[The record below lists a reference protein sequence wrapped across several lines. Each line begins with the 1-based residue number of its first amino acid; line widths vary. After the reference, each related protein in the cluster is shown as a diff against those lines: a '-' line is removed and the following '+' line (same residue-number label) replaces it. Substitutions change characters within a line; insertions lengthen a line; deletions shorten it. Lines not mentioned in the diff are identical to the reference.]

1 MQIFIGFSRYLV
13 YKMIK
18 MKKKIGFLKL
28 TLMLLMLLFVSSCG
42 IGDAIEDIFTDN
54 DDSETLYNENI
65 GKTINYKVF
74 AADLAQVD
82 VEAVTDAQIISFF
95 SQIFKLSSTT
105 VQAELGLQC
114 NSSII
119 YYLNSS
125 GNKVFYSTNQSLISY
140 SESFPGVELSVNG
153 DYLYIRTYNV
163 PNHSTEYYLNSG
175 ITKSCGNGYADG
187 VSVSGFYST
196 FIVPLISE
204 VTYSTAL
211 NDNAIGIALNG
222 VFLFSQEVY
231 TDSGVEKQRS
241 ITSEKDSLDSY
252 MGRSS
257 ETNGYYYLAEPGYF
271 TDYDYKKTADSSI
284 SFDIQTYGLDSNRTS
299 LIGFAKDGFPIYGPH
314 EYQTTTKPSDLDECR
329 GHFGNTGT
337 SSLTGFGEVYHYHV
351 EAFEDITSAQAAI
364 IGCYSGISP

>member
-231 TDSGVEKQRS
+231 TDSGVEKQR
-241 ITSEKDSLDSY
+241 
-252 MGRSS
+252 
-257 ETNGYYYLAEPGYF
+257 
-271 TDYDYKKTADSSI
+271 
-284 SFDIQTYGLDSNRTS
+284 
-299 LIGFAKDGFPIYGPH
+299 
-314 EYQTTTKPSDLDECR
+314 
-329 GHFGNTGT
+329 
-337 SSLTGFGEVYHYHV
+337 
-351 EAFEDITSAQAAI
+351 
-364 IGCYSGISP
+364 